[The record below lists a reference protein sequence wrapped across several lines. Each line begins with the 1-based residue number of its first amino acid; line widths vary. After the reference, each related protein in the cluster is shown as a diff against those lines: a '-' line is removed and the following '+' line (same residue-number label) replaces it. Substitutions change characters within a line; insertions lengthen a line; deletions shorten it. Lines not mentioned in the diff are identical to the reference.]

1 MVKLSIPE
9 VIGIIIAIILILI
22 IVFLYLGVKINL
34 TYNKLNS
41 DFEYHLN
48 ITLLNSY
55 SIFRKDHPLPKE
67 CESDGEKESDRD
79 GEGYPFKEII
89 KPLLDVLDSLVEYLT
104 EILHSLE
111 IKKLENHLDFG
122 MSSYVSTAKYT
133 GYMWSLFVVPNS
145 SHKNVKLTVE
155 PTFKEPTFDFKG
167 CVDIK
172 VNLLK
177 IVIPTIQLLR
187 QKEVRDF
194 IKLVRNPR
202 EGKDNGENQE
212 PSE

>member
-1 MVKLSIPE
+1 MVKLSILE
-9 VIGIIIAIILILI
+9 VLGILIAIIVILI
-22 IVFLYLGVKINL
+22 IIFLYLGVRINL
-34 TYNKLNS
+34 TYNKHNS
-41 DFEYHLN
+41 DFEYHLD

-55 SIFRKDHPLPKE
+55 SIFKKEHP
-67 CESDGEKESDRD
+67 SDEKEVKEESSDD
-79 GEGYPFKEII
+79 KGYPFKLII
-89 KPLLDVLDSLVEYLT
+89 KPLINVLDSLIHYLVD
-104 EILHSLE
+104 ILHCLE
-111 IKKLENHLDFG
+111 IKKFENHLNFG
-122 MSSYVSTAKYT
+122 MTSYVNTAKYT

-155 PTFKEPTFDFKG
+155 PSFTEPTFDFKG
-167 CVDIK
+167 CVNIK

-202 EGKDNGENQE
+202 EGKDNGENQDPNE
-212 PSE
+212 